1 MAFELQKTLRLLER
15 TPQVL
20 DSLLRDL
27 PSDWVLTNE
36 GADTWNAFDIVGHLI
51 HGEKTDW
58 IPRMEKIL
66 SDHED
71 KTFEPFDRFAQFVAS
86 KGKRLEELLN
96 EFSAL
101 RKHNLEIVRA
111 KNITQSDFAKT
122 GIHPVF
128 GTVTLSQLLATWVVH
143 DLNHL
148 SQISRVMAKHYKYE
162 VGPWIEFLGILKT

>member
-1 MAFELQKTLRLLER
+1 MAFELQKTFRLLER

-66 SDHED
+66 SDQED
-71 KTFEPFDRFAQFVAS
+71 KTFEPFDRFAQFEAS
-86 KGKRLEELLN
+86 KGKRLEELLD

-101 RKHNLEIVRA
+101 RKRNLEVVRT
-111 KNITQSDFAKT
+111 KNLTQKDFSKT
-122 GIHPVF
+122 GIHHFSPNTSF
-128 GTVTLSQLLATWVVH
+128 GNCISQLTNMAIVSMIRLPKNKTKNIITGFIL
-143 DLNHL
+143 LN
-148 SQISRVMAKHYKYE
+148 
-162 VGPWIEFLGILKT
+162 